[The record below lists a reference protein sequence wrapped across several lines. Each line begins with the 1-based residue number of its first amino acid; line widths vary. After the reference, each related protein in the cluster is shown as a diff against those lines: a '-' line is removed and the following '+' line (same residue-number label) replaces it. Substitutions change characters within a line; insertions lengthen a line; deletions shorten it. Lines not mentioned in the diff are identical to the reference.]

1 MASKN
6 DLDQAFNE
14 IEEVFGQNRTIRR
27 EMIESLRKQASK
39 MEISEYDKPMMV
51 QAKLMIVK
59 TLDDILKSDE
69 DVSLK
74 KIKMKM
80 SRKDSETN
88 GMVGASI
95 VELLKS
101 IRGNK
106 DALKG
111 GGTSDGVDHDEA
123 LSQLKELQQ
132 NNKKLEV
139 LDGEIEACGSTPTT
153 DGETPV
159 AIKSKDTKE
168 EDDEE

>member
-111 GGTSDGVDHDEA
+111 GGTSEGVNHDEA

-159 AIKSKDTKE
+159 AVKKDTKE
-168 EDDEE
+168 EDEE

>member
-14 IEEVFGQNRTIRR
+14 IEEVFGQNRVIRR
-27 EMIESLRKQASK
+27 EMIEALRKQASQ
-39 MEISEYDKPMMV
+39 MEISTFDKPMMV

-59 TLDDILKSDE
+59 TLDDLLKSDE

-111 GGTSDGVDHDEA
+111 GGTSEGVDHDEA

-159 AIKSKDTKE
+159 AVKKDTKE

>member
-1 MASKN
+1 MANKN

-111 GGTSDGVDHDEA
+111 GGTSEGVDHDEA

-159 AIKSKDTKE
+159 AVKKDTKE

>member
-111 GGTSDGVDHDEA
+111 GGTSEGVDHDEA
-123 LSQLKELQQ
+123 LYQLKELQQ

-159 AIKSKDTKE
+159 AVKKDTKE